1 MLTHNSR
8 EHLYA
13 FTLINLGPATLQKLA
28 ESFDSFEKAWQAS
41 QSKLI
46 EAGIKESIA
55 EKIQN
60 TRPKINIEKEWEK
73 FAKSGLWFIT
83 INDKAYP
90 QQLREIKSAPFV
102 LFYLGNLELLKQKQL
117 AVVGT
122 RRYTDYGRMVTEKL
136 IPQIAQAGIVIT
148 SGMAQGIDSI
158 AHQSCL
164 DTNQP
169 TIAVLGA
176 GISEAQ
182 KNSYARQMID
192 KIISQDGLVISE
204 YPPLFPASKYT
215 FPARNRIVSGLSL
228 GTLVIE
234 AGIKSGTLITA
245 NYALE
250 QNREVFAV
258 PGNIFSPK
266 SDGTHQLI
274 KNGAQIVTSA
284 NDILEVLNFAPI
296 QGNLFEQPSP
306 EFTDPEEELIY
317 KKLSLDPIVID
328 KLAKLCKLDTS
339 TVTTKLSLLELK
351 NLARNI
357 GGGRF
362 IKNV

>member
-1 MLTHNSR
+1 MTNSQKY
-8 EHLYA
+8 LYS
-13 FTLINLGPATLQKLA
+13 FTLINLGPSTLRKLA
-28 ESFDSFEKAWQAS
+28 ESFNSFEEAWQAS
-41 QSKLI
+41 QSKLM
-46 EAGIKESIA
+46 EAGIKNTVA
-55 EKIQN
+55 EKIQS
-60 TRPKINIEKEWEK
+60 TRLKINVEKEWDK
-73 FAKSGLWFIT
+73 FTKSDLQFIT
-83 INDKAYP
+83 INDKSYP
-90 QQLREIKSAPFV
+90 QQLREIKSAPFI

-136 IPQIAQAGIVIT
+136 IPQIARAGIVIT

-158 AHQSCL
+158 AHQACL
-164 DTNQP
+164 DANQP

-176 GISEAQ
+176 GIAEVQ
-182 KNSYARQMID
+182 RNNYARRMID
-192 KIISQDGLVISE
+192 KIISQNGLIISE

-215 FPARNRIVSGLSL
+215 FPTRNRIVSGLSL

-284 NDILEVLNFAPI
+284 DDILEALNFAPI
-296 QGNLFEQPSP
+296 QGNLFEQSGP